1 MRVFARERERE
12 REKERERERERE
24 RKRERE
30 REREKVCVCVCN
42 MLSTAYH
49 YTAPAPANEWSLF
62 DTWISGVTVA
72 DPSNTSKK
80 ENNSNTTST
89 ARDNSGRAAGS
100 AGSQEVG
107 NHAGSEEVGNQA
119 SMVCGHVP
127 GGQKEDGAAVA
138 AHAAQQCEAE
148 QGQVQVEET
157 EVLTKARLPGSAPPS
172 TQGVLV

>member
-1 MRVFARERERE
+1 
-12 REKERERERERE
+12 
-24 RKRERE
+24 
-30 REREKVCVCVCN
+30 

-62 DTWISGVTVA
+62 DAWISGVTVA

-80 ENNSNTTST
+80 ENNSNTTCNTTST

-100 AGSQEVG
+100 GGSQEVG
-107 NHAGSEEVGNQA
+107 KHAGCEEVGNRAGEEVGNRAGSEEVGNHAGSEEVGSEEVGNQA

-157 EVLTKARLPGSAPPS
+157 EVL
-172 TQGVLV
+172 V

>member
-1 MRVFARERERE
+1 
-12 REKERERERERE
+12 
-24 RKRERE
+24 
-30 REREKVCVCVCN
+30 

-62 DTWISGVTVA
+62 DAWISGVTVA

-80 ENNSNTTST
+80 ENNPNTTST

-107 NHAGSEEVGNQA
+107 NHAGSEEVGNRAGSEEVGNQA

-157 EVLTKARLPGSAPPS
+157 EVL
-172 TQGVLV
+172 V